1 MKIISDQMHGMLDY
15 LTVAIFA
22 LAPSLI
28 GLTDLAALASYA
40 LAVIHFG
47 MTLITRMPLGVVKLI
62 PMKLHALVELMVG
75 PVLLVG
81 GLLVPALPTVSRI
94 FFVVMG
100 LVIFAVWLL
109 SSYGQLDERVASK
122 RA

>member
-1 MKIISDQMHGMLDY
+1 MHGMLDY
-15 LTVAIFA
+15 LTVVIFA

-40 LAVIHFG
+40 LAVIHLG

-62 PMKLHALVELMVG
+62 PMKLHAIVERMVG

-81 GLLVPALPTVSRI
+81 GLLVPGLPTVSRT

-109 SSYGQLDERVASK
+109 SSYGQLDERAAPK